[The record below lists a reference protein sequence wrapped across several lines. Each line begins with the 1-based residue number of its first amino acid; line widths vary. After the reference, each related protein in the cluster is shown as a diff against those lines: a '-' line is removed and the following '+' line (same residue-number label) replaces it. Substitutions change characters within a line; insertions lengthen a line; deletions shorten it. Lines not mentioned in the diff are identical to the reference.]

1 MQAEK
6 KELRR
11 YLLGQLDEADQERL
25 ELRLLTDPVFVEE
38 FDTIVD
44 EIIDQYVAGEL
55 DPTERERV
63 EQYFLTASER
73 RDKVN
78 FASVL
83 RNYTSDSRRSEGES
97 TAPVLVEQPPGLR
110 EKLLAFWGNLGLG
123 SRVATAMATVLVTA
137 GIAFLLIPDSPRSL
151 TTTSIE
157 LTISQGARGDG
168 PPSPRVKLLPDT
180 DALRI
185 RLRLPE
191 GLPEAKTYRVESLDE
206 TQTPKELKIE
216 KQDEQSIT
224 VLTPVA
230 ELTTGRYAIQVTA
243 INPDGTDR
251 RIPGTYRFELEAA
264 DSGG

>member
-6 KELRR
+6 NELRR
-11 YLLGQLDEADQERL
+11 YLLGQLDEAGQERV

-44 EIIDQYVAGEL
+44 EIIDQYVSREL
-55 DPTERERV
+55 DPDERERV
-63 EQYFLTASER
+63 EKYFLTARER

-83 RNYTSDSRRSEGES
+83 RNYAHDSRRSES
-97 TAPVLVEQPPGLR
+97 TAPVPVEQPPGLR
-110 EKLLAFWGNLGLG
+110 EKLLAFWGNLALG
-123 SRVATAMATVLVTA
+123 SRVATTMAAVLVMA
-137 GIAFLLIPDSPRSL
+137 GIAFLLFSGPPRSL
-151 TTTSIE
+151 TTASIE

-168 PPSPRVKLLPDT
+168 PPAPRVKLPPDT

-185 RLRLPE
+185 RLQLPD
-191 GLPEAKTYRVESLDE
+191 GLPEAKSYRVEALDE
-206 TQTPKELKIE
+206 ANVSKELTIE

-224 VLTPVA
+224 VLTPVS
-230 ELTTGRYAIQVTA
+230 ELTMGRYAIQLTA
-243 INPDGTDR
+243 IKPDGTDS